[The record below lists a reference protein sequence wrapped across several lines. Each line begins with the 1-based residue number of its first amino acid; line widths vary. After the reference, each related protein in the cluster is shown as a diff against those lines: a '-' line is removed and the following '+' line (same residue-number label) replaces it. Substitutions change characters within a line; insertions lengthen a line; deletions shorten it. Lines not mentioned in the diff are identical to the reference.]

1 MELPRS
7 YHLVCHRT
15 KLDVGPLGLARARNG
30 DPITSQGDAVNFDPK
45 HPSEIVEF
53 TAKGKFVAQF
63 SIDPAPG
70 SAFGLALESSED
82 GFRFAAVDDAL
93 NVLDVWVVK

>member
-1 MELPRS
+1 MGQLAVHDPV
-7 YHLVCHRT
+7 HLH
-15 KLDVGPLGLARARNG
+15 GPLGLVRASNG
-30 DPITSQGDAVNFDPK
+30 DLISSQGDAVNPDPK

-53 TAKGKFVAQF
+53 TSKGKFVAQF

-70 SAFGLALESSED
+70 SAFGLALESSAD